1 MSHKLLLS
9 IIEISI
15 ITSLLIMT
23 VKILSFFINKHYAAK
38 WKKWIWLI
46 IAVRLLIPIDFSFS
60 GAPIQVNM
68 PDTNNPLFISLTN
81 QISPEKGTVHSSE
94 TKVLPEMASDTNT
107 TQVEKFTYNVPEKN
121 KKAVPWMD
129 ITILVWVIGC
139 VVFIVYH
146 FVGYFYFRKQIFR
159 WSRILKD
166 QKSYDIINDISTK
179 FRIQKQFDVYVCD
192 QIASPCIMGFLHPV
206 VVIPSGDYSD
216 EELTFIFKHELTHY
230 RRYDLWYKM
239 LLLLSNA
246 IHWFNPVIYL
256 LRYEAYVDLELSCD
270 DEVIKGM
277 STDVKKAYGKTIL
290 SCINQQKMQKIALT
304 TCFSDTTQTLKQRLQ
319 NILSTR
325 KKHNGL
331 IVIFTVVL
339 LLISTGAAV
348 AFTGGEQNCKNTD
361 GFSWHGSVN
370 LISDEIKLPEE
381 LIASD
386 DDWNNF
392 LKSDSTIALVADIPK
407 EAIYVYGLKEN
418 GTEKGTYKLHGICIR
433 QGNDIQVLDMNWGVY
448 GELPKLQYEDYDND
462 GTKELAMISKSANGT
477 GISLNDL
484 HILERSNTNGWT
496 DYSFGSDVWSDII
509 NNKLAYQVN
518 DGTLTISINGE
529 TTGDNINLKS
539 LEEEWGYKLNS
550 IYVGNYGEF
559 TFKDGKIYLQVLP
572 TASVDNWPTPQI
584 ITETYIQMEVLY
596 KGGFELKNAFTS
608 KQSN

>member
-1 MSHKLLLS
+1 MSHKLFLS

-15 ITSLLIMT
+15 ITSILIMT

-38 WKKWIWLI
+38 WKKCIWLI

-68 PDTNNPLFISLTN
+68 PDINHPLFISLTS
-81 QISPEKGTVHSSE
+81 QISPDKGTVHSSE
-94 TKVLPEMASDTNT
+94 TKVLPVMASVTN
-107 TQVEKFTYNVPEKN
+107 TQVEKFTDNVSEKN

-129 ITILVWVIGC
+129 ISILVWFIGC
-139 VVFIVYH
+139 FVFIVYH
-146 FVGYFYFRKQIFR
+146 FVGYFYFRKQILR
-159 WSRILKD
+159 WSRVSKE
-166 QKSYDIINDISTK
+166 QRSYDIINDISTK
-179 FRIQKQFDVYVCD
+179 FHIKKQVDIYVCN
-192 QIASPCIMGFLHPV
+192 QIASPFIMGFLHPV
-206 VVIPSGDYSD
+206 VVIPSGHYSD

-230 RRYDLWYKM
+230 RHYDLWYKM

-246 IHWFNPVIYL
+246 VHWFNPLIYL
-256 LRYEAYVDLELSCD
+256 LRYESDVDLELSCD
-270 DEVIKGM
+270 DEVIKEM
-277 STDVKKAYGKTIL
+277 STDAKKAYGETIL
-290 SCINQQKMQKIALT
+290 SCINQQKMQKVALT
-304 TCFSDTTQTLKQRLQ
+304 TCFSDTTRTLKERLQ

-331 IVIFTVVL
+331 ILIFTVVF
-339 LLISTGAAV
+339 LLISTSAAV
-348 AFTGGEQNCKNTD
+348 AFTGGEQKHKSTD
-361 GFSWHGSVN
+361 DFTWYGAVN
-370 LISDEIKLPEE
+370 LISQEIELPEK

-386 DDWNNF
+386 DDWNTF

-418 GTEKGTYKLHGICIR
+418 GTEKGTYKLHGLCIR
-433 QGNDIQVLDMNWGVY
+433 QGNAIQILDVNWGVY

-484 HILERSNTNGWT
+484 HILERSNKNGWT
-496 DYSFGSDVWSDII
+496 DYSFGSNDWSDII
-509 NNKLAYQVN
+509 NNKLTYQVN
-518 DGTLTISINGE
+518 DGALTISINGE
-529 TTGDNINLKS
+529 TTGNNINLKS
-539 LEEEWGYKLNS
+539 LEEKWGYKLNS

-572 TASVDNWPTPQI
+572 TASVDNWATPQV

-608 KQSN
+608 K